1 MHWLRPAYQHP
12 GSATPG
18 PHAAIE
24 TPDHASPEP
33 AAAGQSTTTATGKA
47 AWPKTMR
54 EQIAAVLASLHPAP
68 LAAAAVAATFKRSPM
83 ASVQAVLDALED
95 LGRVQQD
102 AGLYR
107 RTD

>member
-1 MHWLRPAYQHP
+1 
-12 GSATPG
+12 
-18 PHAAIE
+18 
-24 TPDHASPEP
+24 
-33 AAAGQSTTTATGKA
+33 
-47 AWPKTMR
+47 MR

-68 LAAAAVAATFKRSPM
+68 SAAAVAATFKRSPM